1 MDYIYIFLSLLFAV
15 TGVAGAIV
23 PVLPG
28 PPISYV
34 GLLLLLLCDGCG
46 INMPTVVIAGVLAVV
61 VTLLDY
67 VAPVWFTKRSG
78 GSKAGVWGATLGLL
92 VGFFF
97 SVPGIILGPF
107 IGALLGEL
115 YAKAPADKALGVS
128 FVSFIA
134 FIVTTGFKL
143 IYGLALLVIIV
154 KECVGIIF
162 P

>member
-61 VTLLDY
+61 VTLFDY

-107 IGALLGEL
+107 IGAFLGEL
-115 YAKAPADKALGVS
+115 YAKTPADKALGVS

-143 IYGLALLVIIV
+143 IYAIALLVIIV